1 MALKQ
6 SNVDRLGHDIRPLLG
21 SIDVVYCD
29 CSGIN
34 ERSEMM
40 ETNIYVLCPW
50 SGLVHCCHLESSTVV
65 FESSTMD
72 LGCSRMAI
80 ESECLHLLHQSH
92 EGYNVSER

>member
-6 SNVDRLGHDIRPLLG
+6 CNVDRLGHDIRPLLG
-21 SIDVVYCD
+21 SINVVYGD

-40 ETNIYVLCPW
+40 EIHIYVLRPW
-50 SGLVHCCHLESSTVV
+50 AGLVHCGHLESSTVV

-72 LGCSRMAI
+72 LGCSRMAFVCKVVVI
-80 ESECLHLLHQSH
+80 SC
-92 EGYNVSER
+92 YV